1 MSSHTDTPGRTDVRH
16 AIDGL
21 GSVSEDVLAQVRVAA
36 SGAAETLA
44 DQAPVVL
51 AKSQEA
57 LDQVGATLGATP
69 SDSLL
74 LGTVFCAGLWSG
86 LVLARAPRL
95 AILLAL
101 IPAFV
106 LGGTLVSRAMPTDR
120 RARP

>member
-1 MSSHTDTPGRTDVRH
+1 MTSHTDTSGRTDVRH

-21 GSVSEDVLAQVRVAA
+21 GSVSEDMLAQVRVAA
-36 SGAAETLA
+36 TGAAETLA
-44 DQAPVVL
+44 DQAPVVM

-57 LDQVGATLGATP
+57 LDQVGATLRGSS

-101 IPAFV
+101 IPAVV
-106 LGGTLVSRAMPTDR
+106 LAGTLVSRTMPTDR
-120 RARP
+120 RARR